1 MRLVAQS
8 GLDALLEALRQ
19 SGMNTD
25 GVESGSGANAN
36 AGSGAGP
43 QTPGSGPASG
53 SGANGGSG
61 ASGSR
66 GGVGGFGGFPFGGFG
81 GFGGAGNGGGRGRG
95 GSGNGGSG
103 GPTVDFEFL
112 ANDFHL
118 PSKKWL
124 VVLILVALLV
134 IAGAYWWFHP
144 SINIHSTD
152 FWGFVFIVILL
163 PLFLIFWV
171 RSKQYKTGTKE
182 VTKNEGKA
190 KTFRILSFV
199 PVAVVALVAIGAV
212 MSMSIFPGNAEK
224 YSNVLKTDTLEFA
237 QDIKE
242 VNYSEIPV
250 IDRDSAILLGNREMG
265 SIPEYVSQFE
275 VSNLYSQIN
284 YQGTPVRVSPLGYAD
299 LFKWFTNRDGGIPAY
314 ALVNMTTQDAEI
326 VRLGDNPIYY
336 SQSEPLA
343 RNIDRHVQLK
353 YPFYMFGEKSFEID
367 DDGHPWWICPV
378 KDFTIGLFGGE
389 TISRVVLCDATTGE
403 TQDLS
408 VEECPEW
415 VDRVFPAELLIQQY
429 NWWGA
434 YNNGWLNSFLGQE
447 GVVRTT
453 PGTDGTLG
461 YNYIAKDDD
470 VWVYT
475 GVTSATA
482 DNSIIGFVLVN
493 QRTQESHFYSV
504 AGATEDSAMESAE
517 GQVQNLRYTS
527 TFPLLIN
534 VGNQPTYFMA
544 LKDGAGLVKKFAMID
559 IQRYQNVAVGDTVAD
574 TQKAYEALLATNGV
588 VTESDGGTA
597 TDVKTVKGTIRSL
610 NQAVIEGNTHF
621 YVTLEDEDGNIFDF
635 ALPGLLDIVGY
646 KVGDVI
652 NFTYVESAGSN
663 VSPAYEIL
671 GGDGKAPAT
680 EDAAGSDGSAAGDA
694 GAEGAPADA
703 NADGSAAA
711 PTPAGDE
718 NASGEPE
725 DDVVEQNGAAQ
736 TPEEVAAGDDTKQA
750 A

>member
-8 GLDALLEALRQ
+8 GLDSLLEALRQ

-25 GVESGSGANAN
+25 NVGGGTS
-36 AGSGAGP
+36 AGP
-43 QTPGSGPASG
+43 QTPGSGSASG
-53 SGANGGSG
+53 SGGSGSGSAGGSG

-95 GSGNGGSG
+95 GSGAGGSG

-124 VVLILVALLV
+124 AVLILVALLV

-199 PVAVVALVAIGAV
+199 PVAVVVLVAIGAV
-212 MSMSIFPGNAEK
+212 MSMAIFPGNAEK

-367 DDGHPWWICPV
+367 EDGHPWWICPV
-378 KDFTIGLFGGE
+378 RDFTIGLFGGE

-408 VEECPEW
+408 LEECPEW

-453 PGTDGTLG
+453 PGPAGTLG
-461 YNYIAKDDD
+461 
-470 VWVYT
+470 
-475 GVTSATA
+475 
-482 DNSIIGFVLVN
+482 
-493 QRTQESHFYSV
+493 FYSV

-588 VTESDGGTA
+588 VSESDGGTA

-646 KVGDVI
+646 KVGDTI

-694 GAEGAPADA
+694 GAPADA

>member
-1 MRLVAQS
+1 
-8 GLDALLEALRQ
+8 
-19 SGMNTD
+19 
-25 GVESGSGANAN
+25 
-36 AGSGAGP
+36 
-43 QTPGSGPASG
+43 
-53 SGANGGSG
+53 
-61 ASGSR
+61 
-66 GGVGGFGGFPFGGFG
+66 
-81 GFGGAGNGGGRGRG
+81 
-95 GSGNGGSG
+95 
-103 GPTVDFEFL
+103 
-112 ANDFHL
+112 
-118 PSKKWL
+118 
-124 VVLILVALLV
+124 
-134 IAGAYWWFHP
+134 
-144 SINIHSTD
+144 
-152 FWGFVFIVILL
+152 
-163 PLFLIFWV
+163 
-171 RSKQYKTGTKE
+171 
-182 VTKNEGKA
+182 
-190 KTFRILSFV
+190 
-199 PVAVVALVAIGAV
+199 
-212 MSMSIFPGNAEK
+212 
-224 YSNVLKTDTLEFA
+224 
-237 QDIKE
+237 
-242 VNYSEIPV
+242 
-250 IDRDSAILLGNREMG
+250 MG

-367 DDGHPWWICPV
+367 EDGHPWWICPV

-588 VTESDGGTA
+588 VSESDGGTA

-694 GAEGAPADA
+694 GAPAADA
-703 NADGSAAA
+703 NAGA
-711 PTPAGDE
+711 PVPAGDE

>member
-1 MRLVAQS
+1 M
-8 GLDALLEALRQ
+8 
-19 SGMNTD
+19 
-25 GVESGSGANAN
+25 
-36 AGSGAGP
+36 
-43 QTPGSGPASG
+43 
-53 SGANGGSG
+53 
-61 ASGSR
+61 
-66 GGVGGFGGFPFGGFG
+66 
-81 GFGGAGNGGGRGRG
+81 
-95 GSGNGGSG
+95 
-103 GPTVDFEFL
+103 
-112 ANDFHL
+112 
-118 PSKKWL
+118 
-124 VVLILVALLV
+124 
-134 IAGAYWWFHP
+134 
-144 SINIHSTD
+144 
-152 FWGFVFIVILL
+152 
-163 PLFLIFWV
+163 

-199 PVAVVALVAIGAV
+199 PVAVVALVAIGAL
-212 MSMSIFPGNAEK
+212 MSMAIFPGNAEK

-299 LFKWFTNRDGGIPAY
+299 LFKWFTNREGGIPAY

-326 VRLGDNPIYY
+326 VRLEDSPIYY
-336 SQSEPLA
+336 SQSEPLV
-343 RNIDRHVQLK
+343 RNIDRHVQLS

-367 DDGHPWWICPV
+367 EDGHPWWICPV

-403 TQDLS
+403 TQDLA
-408 VEECPEW
+408 VADCPEW

-504 AGATEDSAMESAE
+504 SGATEDSAMQSAE

-534 VGNQPTYFMA
+534 VSNQPTYFMA

-559 IQRYQNVAVGDTVAD
+559 IQRYQNVAVGNTVAEC
-574 TQKAYEALLATNGV
+574 QKAYQALLATNGV
-588 VTESDGGTA
+588 VAEGEGGA
-597 TDVKTVKGTIRSL
+597 TDVVTVKGTIRSM

-621 YVTLEDEDGNIFDF
+621 YLTVEGEDGSIFDF

-646 KVGDVI
+646 KVGDEI
-652 NFTYVESAGSN
+652 NFTYVEAAGSN
-663 VSPAYEIL
+663 VC
-671 GGDGKAPAT
+671 
-680 EDAAGSDGSAAGDA
+680 
-694 GAEGAPADA
+694 
-703 NADGSAAA
+703 
-711 PTPAGDE
+711 
-718 NASGEPE
+718 
-725 DDVVEQNGAAQ
+725 NGQDCSHRFHCSRQYA
-736 TPEEVAAGDDTKQA
+736 
-750 A
+750 